1 MRTLRWLLY
10 SFWSSC
16 WPRDCILKVLY
27 LISCLQFAI
36 HPLDCLYNQTPGS
49 TQLWLFCQPAFRLIP
64 SLLWDF
70 QFLVCVGVSLTS
82 YSRHVWF
89 KPSMFDTFPSTRWT
103 FFFFLI
109 YLFFIEGE
117 LLYRIL
123 LFSVK
128 PQHESDID
136 IHMSPPFWN
145 SLLSSSPSHP
155 SRLIR
160 SPCLSFGSLT
170 ANSRWLPILHMVM

>member
-49 TQLWLFCQPAFRLIP
+49 TQLWLFCQPAFRVIP

-103 FFFFLI
+103 FFFFN
-109 YLFFIEGE
+109 LFIF
-117 LLYRIL
+117 YWRRIAL
-123 LFSVK
+123 QNFAVFCQTSTWIRHRYTYV
-128 PQHESDID
+128 P
-136 IHMSPPFWN
+136 
-145 SLLSSSPSHP
+145 SLLKLPP
-155 SRLIR
+155 L
-160 SPCLSFGSLT
+160 F
-170 ANSRWLPILHMVM
+170 LPIPPL